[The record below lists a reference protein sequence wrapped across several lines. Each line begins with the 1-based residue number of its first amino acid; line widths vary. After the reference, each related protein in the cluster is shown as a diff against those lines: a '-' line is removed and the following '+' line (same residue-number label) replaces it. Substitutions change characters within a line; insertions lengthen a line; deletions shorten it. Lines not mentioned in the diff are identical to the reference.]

1 MKKLIL
7 ALLAVILM
15 LNLGFYGMEVKSTS
29 GPFFIF
35 VGACTAIGLTLDFII
50 VIKQKIRRSR
60 VSKLG

>member
-1 MKKLIL
+1 MKKLFL

-15 LNLGFYGMEVKSTS
+15 LNLGYYGMEIKSSS
-29 GPFFIF
+29 GPFFMF
-35 VGACTAIGLTLDFII
+35 VGVCTSIGLTLDFIN